1 CDWYVELTKPVLND
15 AEVSEER
22 KAEVRRVLLA
32 VMEASLRL
40 AHPLMPYL
48 TEEIWQTLAP
58 MLGQGG
64 PTIMTAQYPIPEQ
77 AKINEQA
84 EADMQWLQGLIGAVR
99 NIRGEMGL
107 GNARLLPVLLQ
118 NISDAERE
126 QITRIEA
133 LFKALAKVESIEF
146 LGKDQEPPL
155 SSSSVVGHAS
165 VFVPMKG
172 LIDPKA
178 ELARLQKDLDKIQ
191 KQHDQIANKLANEGF
206 VSKAPAAVVEGEKAK
221 LAEFAAQLDKVKANM
236 EQIAAL

>member
-1 CDWYVELTKPVLND
+1 MMN
-15 AEVSEER
+15 VSEER

-40 AHPLMPYL
+40 AHPIMPYL

-58 MLGQGG
+58 MLGIGWRNHYVG
-64 PTIMTAQYPIPEQ
+64 KYPVADE

-118 NISDAERE
+118 NTTEAEKA

-133 LFKALAKVESIEF
+133 LFKALAKVESITF
-146 LGKDQEPPL
+146 LAMVNNHHCLLQAL
-155 SSSSVVGHAS
+155 SVMCLYS
-165 VFVPMKG
+165 F
-172 LIDPKA
+172 
-178 ELARLQKDLDKIQ
+178 Q
-191 KQHDQIANKLANEGF
+191 
-206 VSKAPAAVVEGEKAK
+206 
-221 LAEFAAQLDKVKANM
+221 
-236 EQIAAL
+236 

>member
-1 CDWYVELTKPVLND
+1 
-15 AEVSEER
+15 
-22 KAEVRRVLLA
+22 
-32 VMEASLRL
+32 
-40 AHPLMPYL
+40 
-48 TEEIWQTLAP
+48 
-58 MLGQGG
+58 
-64 PTIMTAQYPIPEQ
+64 
-77 AKINEQA
+77 
-84 EADMQWLQGLIGAVR
+84 MQWLQGLIGAVR

-172 LIDPKA
+172 LIDLKLSLAVCKKTWIKSKSNTIKLQINLQMKA
-178 ELARLQKDLDKIQ
+178 LYLKHQQRLL
-191 KQHDQIANKLANEGF
+191 
-206 VSKAPAAVVEGEKAK
+206 
-221 LAEFAAQLDKVKANM
+221 KVKSEAC
-236 EQIAAL
+236 